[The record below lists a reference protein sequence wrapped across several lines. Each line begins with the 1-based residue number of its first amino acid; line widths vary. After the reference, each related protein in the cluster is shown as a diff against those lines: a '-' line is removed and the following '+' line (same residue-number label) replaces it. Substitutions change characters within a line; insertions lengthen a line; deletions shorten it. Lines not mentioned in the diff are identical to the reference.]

1 MILERPLTRHKTGQK
16 AGDDMLGSAGTLQPI
31 LDDFREVQERM
42 LLAEQEHAEETYAK
56 LKKKYVSLKELLLLL
71 GIHSANLDKIKE

>member
-42 LLAEQEHAEETYAK
+42 LLAEQEHAEET
-56 LKKKYVSLKELLLLL
+56 
-71 GIHSANLDKIKE
+71 